1 MLIGN
6 LGRDPET
13 RYMPNGESVTTFSLA
28 TTDKWVDKQSGEKQE
43 RTEWHNI
50 TAFRK
55 CGEVCGKFLK
65 KGSSIYC
72 EGKLQTQKYTD
83 KDGIEKYATKIV
95 IDVMQMLG
103 SRTEQAAGEGEAT
116 RTQKANIDGQFN
128 AYTNK
133 QINELKND
141 MNFNDD
147 IPF

>member
-28 TTDKWVDKQSGEKQE
+28 TKDQWIDKQSGEKQE

-95 IDVMQMLG
+95 IDSMQMLG
-103 SRTEQAAGEGEAT
+103 SKSDSENPMPGK
-116 RTQKANIDGQFN
+116 QKEPTIIESLNN
-128 AYTNK
+128 AS
-133 QINELKND
+133 KNVSSFD
-141 MNFNDD
+141 DD